1 MGINTNIPTMGL
13 YKNTCTKCNVP
24 TFYDPSKSSSSE
36 YIMGPFDTQNYVFD
50 YMTSLM
56 VETTVTDELW
66 KDDFYV
72 QLYKYSREMN
82 FTVEYGLGTSA
93 SVNFDSDFDGYIG
106 IQPWKA
112 NEGLKEYN
120 FMWQL

>member
-1 MGINTNIPTMGL
+1 
-13 YKNTCTKCNVP
+13 
-24 TFYDPSKSSSSE
+24 
-36 YIMGPFDTQNYVFD
+36 
-50 YMTSLM
+50 M